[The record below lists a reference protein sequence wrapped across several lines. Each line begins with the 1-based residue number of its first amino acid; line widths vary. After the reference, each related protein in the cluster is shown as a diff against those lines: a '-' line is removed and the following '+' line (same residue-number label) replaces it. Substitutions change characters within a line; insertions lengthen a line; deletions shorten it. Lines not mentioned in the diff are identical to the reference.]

1 MVYNFI
7 MMMTLDYTLDNEI
20 LLPPLFAVN
29 NLRCLETRIM
39 ASAESSPELGAQP
52 DKTELPSDASNS
64 QASEDSDFG
73 DFDDFGDFNEEEP
86 FDGSKNNSEP
96 SSTINNTNN
105 DAQESTDHET
115 PAINK
120 LSLNHEGPKPLKS
133 GDLYNMTDEQIRAQL
148 VQPPHISDDADQE
161 TLKNGDTATSHQ
173 LWQHLTETTWMPLP
187 KWDGSPIHRQLALS
201 LGVPLNL
208 DKTLPNK
215 VTKRLDLP
223 TLNKKEDDGMQNVFE
238 WGLLSE
244 VSNEALNHKS
254 DTELE
259 EHVGHLEQALRSA
272 SELRD
277 SIEAKEMDLLGERN
291 ILEGMVESL
300 LVFSQ
305 RNQREK
311 LLRAKQK

>member
-1 MVYNFI
+1 MSS
-7 MMMTLDYTLDNEI
+7 T
-20 LLPPLFAVN
+20 
-29 NLRCLETRIM
+29 
-39 ASAESSPELGAQP
+39 ESSPRIGAEP
-52 DKTELPSDASNS
+52 DKIDSSFDNNA

-73 DFDDFGDFNEEEP
+73 DFDDFGDFNDEEQVDDAAEDNDP
-86 FDGSKNNSEP
+86 STKSSNS
-96 SSTINNTNN
+96 NTSIQDTNQS
-105 DAQESTDHET
+105 DS
-115 PAINK
+115 PAIST
-120 LSLNHEGPKPLKS
+120 LSLGHQGPKPLKS
-133 GDLYNMTDEQIRAQL
+133 EELQNATDEQIRAQL
-148 VQPPHISDDADQE
+148 VQPLPISEDDDQE
-161 TLKNGDTATSHQ
+161 TLTNGDTATSHQ

-201 LGVPLNL
+201 LGIPLNL
-208 DKTLPNK
+208 DKSLPKK

-223 TLNKKEDDGMQNVFE
+223 TLNKKEDDGMQHVFE
-238 WGLLSE
+238 WGLLAE

-254 DTELE
+254 STEIE
-259 EHVGHLEQALRSA
+259 EHVKQLEQALQSA
-272 SELRD
+272 SELKD

>member
-1 MVYNFI
+1 MSS
-7 MMMTLDYTLDNEI
+7 T
-20 LLPPLFAVN
+20 
-29 NLRCLETRIM
+29 
-39 ASAESSPELGAQP
+39 ESSPHIGAEP
-52 DKTELPSDASNS
+52 DKIDSSFDNNA

-73 DFDDFGDFNEEEP
+73 EFDDFGDFNDEEQVDDTE
-86 FDGSKNNSEP
+86 E
-96 SSTINNTNN
+96 NN
-105 DAQESTDHET
+105 DPSTKSSNSNTSIQDTNHSDS
-115 PAINK
+115 PAIST
-120 LSLNHEGPKPLKS
+120 LSLGHQGPKPLKS
-133 GDLYNMTDEQIRAQL
+133 EELQNATDEQIRAQL
-148 VQPPHISDDADQE
+148 VQPLPISEDDDQE
-161 TLKNGDTATSHQ
+161 TLTNGDTATSHQ

-201 LGVPLNL
+201 LGIPLNL
-208 DKTLPNK
+208 DKSLPKK

-223 TLNKKEDDGMQNVFE
+223 TLNKKEDDGMQHVFE
-238 WGLLSE
+238 WGLLAE

-254 DTELE
+254 STEIE
-259 EHVGHLEQALRSA
+259 EHVKQLEQALQSA
-272 SELRD
+272 SELKD